1 MKEYIINKITKIL
14 NIKEEQI
21 KIEIPSKSSMGDYS
35 IQCANLRNEKYK
47 NPIEISTMIKE
58 KFEDTDFNFS
68 SIKAFSSSVSSPK
81 AMVRVMS
88 VVPSRYWAP
97 ESKSKNPLG

>member
-14 NIKEEQI
+14 NVKEEQI

-47 NPIEISTMIKE
+47 NPIEIATMIKE

-68 SIKAFSSSVSSPK
+68 SIK
-81 AMVRVMS
+81 
-88 VVPSRYWAP
+88 
-97 ESKSKNPLG
+97 

>member
-47 NPIEISTMIKE
+47 NPIEIATMIKE

-68 SIKAFSSSVSSPK
+68 SIK
-81 AMVRVMS
+81 
-88 VVPSRYWAP
+88 VVGPYINFYIIMINIVNKLLKKLNQIKIMDR
-97 ESKSKNPLG
+97 